1 MAFAVSRARVV
12 STPCSR
18 VFSNPPR
25 NGGSNAASSFR
36 AAAAGSSRSSTSSSP
51 PEISSSDATK
61 YDALLEELSLT
72 PPDLFNATVED
83 MRGEFTVSFY
93 EHASV
98 RVLELETNGELAASQ
113 KLDSLCGRVMAAA
126 DTAFGEM
133 IQTLGDGSEL
143 KDLATNGGDYAGS
156 TGLTTVETK
165 ELAKRWDAVSAKLAA
180 QGELDAVLQATKNA
194 ESRRTSVVAIL
205 GRAPMGEKELRTLN
219 SVTPERRIIDVL
231 LSIPSGTER
240 EDALSDALTPP
251 ERSNDCETEKEE
263 SDASETEK
271 KKNSQMT
278 LDGDAGTLSGDEEIV
293 FTTPPRLLAAVEL
306 AVKEFVQAGDDEGVI
321 QNLRDL
327 RISVAGRCDFL

>member
-18 VFSNPPR
+18 VFSKPPR

-113 KLDSLCGRVMAAA
+113 KLDSLCGRVMAAS

-251 ERSNDCETEKEE
+251 ERSDDCETEKEE

-271 KKNSQMT
+271 KKEFADDPGRRRRDT
-278 LDGDAGTLSGDEEIV
+278 FGGRGDCVHHPASVVSRGGAGG
-293 FTTPPRLLAAVEL
+293 
-306 AVKEFVQAGDDEGVI
+306 EGV
-321 QNLRDL
+321 R
-327 RISVAGRCDFL
+327 AGGG